1 MSLGISSF
9 SEAPISALASTNV
22 ILSLTG
28 EELTITAGNIGIGAG
43 VGASITG
50 EELTITAIMLLQQEA
65 LSLLLAGK
73 N

>member
-28 EELTITAGNIGIGAG
+28 EELTITAVNIGIGAG
-43 VGASITG
+43 VGASFSVG
-50 EELTITAIMLLQQEA
+50 NSMAYM
-65 LSLLLAGK
+65 GRNPFK
-73 N
+73 KKKK